1 VPGDD
6 VLAQVTKIV
15 AQMTGYPADLLDP
28 DLDLEAD
35 LGVDTV
41 KQAEVFAAVREHYQ
55 LERDTNLK
63 LRDFPTLRHVAGWV
77 RQRGGL
83 GAAPTASAAPV
94 ASPAAAP
101 VAAAPAAVADDV
113 IAQVTRIVAQMTG
126 YPADLL
132 DPDLDLEADLGVDT
146 VKQAEVFAAV
156 RTHYQ
161 LERDENLKLRDFP
174 TLRHVAGWVR
184 QRAGLG
190 DAPVAVASPVASPAA
205 AAPAAAAAPV
215 VAVVDDVMARVT
227 AIVAEM
233 TGYPADLLE
242 PDLDLEADLGVDT
255 VKQAEVFAAVRT
267 HYQLE
272 RDENLKLRDFPTL
285 RHVAGWVRQR
295 AGLGEA
301 PLAVAAPVA
310 SPTASTAVASAP
322 AAAVADEVMAR
333 VTAIVAEM
341 TGYPADLLEPD
352 LDLEA
357 DLGVDTVKQAEVFAA
372 VRTHYKLER
381 DENLKL
387 RDFPTLRHVA
397 GWVRQ
402 RAGLGDAPKAAAAPA
417 AAPAAQPLAAAGCRC
432 STCRC
437 GGRGPVFDGC
447 GRRGDGARGSHR
459 LPAHRLPQ

>member
-190 DAPVAVASPVASPAA
+190 DAPVAVAAPVASPAA
-205 AAPAAAAAPV
+205 AAPAAAAAP
-215 VAVVDDVMARVT
+215 
-227 AIVAEM
+227 
-233 TGYPADLLE
+233 G
-242 PDLDLEADLGVDT
+242 
-255 VKQAEVFAAVRT
+255 
-267 HYQLE
+267 
-272 RDENLKLRDFPTL
+272 
-285 RHVAGWVRQR
+285 
-295 AGLGEA
+295 
-301 PLAVAAPVA
+301 
-310 SPTASTAVASAP
+310 
-322 AAAVADEVMAR
+322 
-333 VTAIVAEM
+333 
-341 TGYPADLLEPD
+341 
-352 LDLEA
+352 
-357 DLGVDTVKQAEVFAA
+357 
-372 VRTHYKLER
+372 
-381 DENLKL
+381 
-387 RDFPTLRHVA
+387 
-397 GWVRQ
+397 
-402 RAGLGDAPKAAAAPA
+402 
-417 AAPAAQPLAAAGCRC
+417 
-432 STCRC
+432 
-437 GGRGPVFDGC
+437 GGR
-447 GRRGDGARGSHR
+447 RRRRDGARDGHRGTDDR
-459 LPAHRLPQ
+459 LPGRPAGARPRP